1 MIHVITISREFGS
14 GGSEVARIL
23 AERLEWKL
31 IDDPLVAEIAERAN
45 VSAELARR
53 YDECV
58 DPWFHR
64 MFKALWR
71 GGYEGVVSHG
81 ELNAFDAD
89 AMADLW
95 TRVIRESAQ
104 LGHCVIVGRG
114 AQCLLQGRKE
124 VFHVSV
130 FAEMEQRVR
139 NLRGPLRRHV
149 PLGADPRAMAE
160 ESDQRRAEYVR
171 RYFGEDWKDYC
182 LYHMVINSAVGFEAA
197 ATAILCAAG
206 LSTRQP
212 VQPPA

>member
-1 MIHVITISREFGS
+1 MVRLITISREFGS

-31 IDDPLVAEIAERAN
+31 IDDPLVAEIARRAN
-45 VSAELARR
+45 VSTELARR

-64 MFKALWR
+64 MFKALWQ

-89 AMADLW
+89 AMAGLW

-114 AQCLLQGRKE
+114 AQCLLEGRTD

-130 FAEMEQRVR
+130 FAEMDERVR

-149 PLGADPRAMAE
+149 PAGADPRTMAE
-160 ESDQRRAEYVR
+160 ESDLRRSEYVR
-171 RYFGEDWKDYC
+171 RYFGADWKDYR
-182 LYHMVINSAVGFEAA
+182 LYNIVINSAVGFEAA
-197 ATAILCAAG
+197 ATAILLAAG
-206 LSTRQP
+206 LATRQVVKP
-212 VQPPA
+212 SA